1 MSTSYCGKDCEKCR
15 AENDHSCEGC
25 KSGKIF
31 RPGDCK
37 IVDCLSSRGLD
48 NCQGCGNKLSCSM
61 IYNNDKLYRLERNRY
76 EAMPLVAARG
86 LGKWFNV
93 LFFISLGQLI
103 CSVFVSASIII
114 SPIYTIAYFVAC
126 FYLYDYS
133 DKFKKSAFTLIIKLI
148 FGINAIL
155 AAIIRTD
162 DLKPLAYILFGC
174 TFIIGVVSECYKFKG
189 CVDITQS
196 NTELSDNWKKLI
208 KWNIYVSAGLI
219 ISFILA
225 NVPIIDTVAAVLV
238 FIALIG
244 TIILSIA
251 EVVLFGMTKEYFTSI
266 DKSAS

>member
-1 MSTSYCGKDCEKCR
+1 MNTSYCGKDCEKCR
-15 AENDHSCEGC
+15 AENDHGCEGC

-37 IVDCLSSRGLD
+37 IVDCLATRGLD

-61 IYNNDKLYRLERNRY
+61 IYNNNEFHRLAKNRY
-76 EAMPLVAARG
+76 EAMPSFAARG

-93 LFFISLGQLI
+93 LFFISLGQAI
-103 CSVFVSASIII
+103 CSVFKAVAILIA
-114 SPIYTIAYFVAC
+114 PIYTVAYFVAC
-126 FYLYDYS
+126 FVLYDYS
-133 DKFKKSAFTLIIKLI
+133 VNFKKSAFTLIIKML
-148 FGINAIL
+148 FGIAAIL
-155 AAIIRTD
+155 VALIRTD
-162 DLKPLAYILFGC
+162 DLKFLAYILFGC
-174 TFIIGVVSECYKFKG
+174 TFIVGVVSECYKFKG
-189 CVDITQS
+189 CADITQS

-225 NVPIIDTVAAVLV
+225 NVPIIDTVATVVV

-251 EVVLFGMTKEYFTSI
+251 EVVMFGMTKEYFTSI